1 MPNEPV
7 KITAQELEEIKKLPS
22 CQFML
27 GGTPQTG
34 FFDKV
39 NEKIYYLDSEGNW
52 MVKRARV
59 KKREPEKPQ
68 EEEAPAE
75 ENGEEEESGKRRWLR
90 RKAKS
95 DVEDESEDGRSRLD
109 ALKESLEQPL
119 FEKIPLTRKKLLV
132 IIGGMMVLFII
143 GSIASSVLFGGNDTP
158 SNPTPIENQ
167 EPVDEPDPSLNT
179 IQVIQVKQDLIPGD
193 VITEDVIQSATISAE
208 SYNQITLGGTNI
220 YQYNRASSLIGK
232 YATAYIP
239 TGQYLAYNNVAS
251 AYTPPKNPWVNEQ
264 QGKVYVTAPL
274 DDETATSVLL
284 NFGAKVDMTI
294 KKETVRQTEAPDD
307 SPDIPGMTHQTTIYQ
322 SVSIDTYEM
331 QNVIVCDIL
340 NAEQVSIYDEYTKLM
355 EIPAG
360 EQLNYLRAALLEDE
374 TLADT
379 LTPAYIRIKIGTD
392 QSDAIGDLS
401 DKSISIKYKLHDD
414 SDIDMTTDAKREY
427 AAQARA
433 LAETIRD
440 AIHANAETAAEGGGD

>member
-7 KITAQELEEIKKLPS
+7 KITAQELEGIKKLPS

-220 YQYNRASSLIGK
+220 YQYTEDSLADMDAKGTFCKSVLSTKVNRKLEKNGYLMLDTKKEYEKYLSEYLDIVQVEPEQVPLVDDWYAAGYKAIVFSTDAYGTEVNLVAAEQYIGDESVK
-232 YATAYIP
+232 IVIEPAEI
-239 TGQYLAYNNVAS
+239 
-251 AYTPPKNPWVNEQ
+251 NPAFQFSQDISNCKQ
-264 QGKVYVTAPL
+264 
-274 DDETATSVLL
+274 TSV
-284 NFGAKVDMTI
+284 
-294 KKETVRQTEAPDD
+294 
-307 SPDIPGMTHQTTIYQ
+307 
-322 SVSIDTYEM
+322 
-331 QNVIVCDIL
+331 IVYIQAEVLD
-340 NAEQVSIYDEYTKLM
+340 NAESIEFLVK
-355 EIPAG
+355 G
-360 EQLNYLRAALLEDE
+360 E
-374 TLADT
+374 
-379 LTPAYIRIKIGTD
+379 
-392 QSDAIGDLS
+392 S
-401 DKSISIKYKLHDD
+401 
-414 SDIDMTTDAKREY
+414 
-427 AAQARA
+427 
-433 LAETIRD
+433 
-440 AIHANAETAAEGGGD
+440 

>member
-132 IIGGMMVLFII
+132 IIGGIV
-143 GSIASSVLFGGNDTP
+143 SSVAASKKQPGNI
-158 SNPTPIENQ
+158 N
-167 EPVDEPDPSLNT
+167 VL
-179 IQVIQVKQDLIPGD
+179 
-193 VITEDVIQSATISAE
+193 
-208 SYNQITLGGTNI
+208 
-220 YQYNRASSLIGK
+220 
-232 YATAYIP
+232 AYIKMYDLP
-239 TGQYLAYNNVAS
+239 VLVNNMPAKFLGS
-251 AYTPPKNPWVNEQ
+251 EPPR
-264 QGKVYVTAPL
+264 G
-274 DDETATSVLL
+274 S
-284 NFGAKVDMTI
+284 
-294 KKETVRQTEAPDD
+294 TVRLK
-307 SPDIPGMTHQTTIYQ
+307 
-322 SVSIDTYEM
+322 V
-331 QNVIVCDIL
+331 
-340 NAEQVSIYDEYTKLM
+340 
-355 EIPAG
+355 
-360 EQLNYLRAALLEDE
+360 LNYLDNGMILCRC
-374 TLADT
+374 
-379 LTPAYIRIKIGTD
+379 IGT
-392 QSDAIGDLS
+392 QGP
-401 DKSISIKYKLHDD
+401 
-414 SDIDMTTDAKREY
+414 MNFP
-427 AAQARA
+427 
-433 LAETIRD
+433 
-440 AIHANAETAAEGGGD
+440 NA

>member
-95 DVEDESEDGRSRLD
+95 DAEDESEDSRSRLD
-109 ALKESLEQPL
+109 ALKESLDQPL

-158 SNPTPIENQ
+158 PNPTPIENQ

-340 NAEQVSIYDEYTKLM
+340 NAEQVSIYD
-355 EIPAG
+355 
-360 EQLNYLRAALLEDE
+360 
-374 TLADT
+374 
-379 LTPAYIRIKIGTD
+379 
-392 QSDAIGDLS
+392 
-401 DKSISIKYKLHDD
+401 
-414 SDIDMTTDAKREY
+414 
-427 AAQARA
+427 
-433 LAETIRD
+433 
-440 AIHANAETAAEGGGD
+440 